1 MLNGKV
7 CLSEAVRVVLVEED
21 AAWKAEFEE
30 YGYDTDMWA
39 TYGEFDEEWRTD
51 VFTIEVFEDET
62 FGFICGN
69 ASDRRVYGFTVDV
82 YKAEE
87 EDGSFSFWVTNEDY
101 ATIG

>member
-7 CLSEAVRVVLVEED
+7 CLSEAVRVVWVEED
-21 AAWKAEFEE
+21 AQWKAEFEE

-51 VFTIEVFEDET
+51 VFTVEVFEDET

-69 ASDRRVYGFTVDV
+69 ESDRRVYGFTVDV

-87 EDGSFSFWVTNEDY
+87 EDGSYSFWVTNEDY